1 MLQVLHNV
9 HTLLLTSQ
17 RMQTYEQDFIDA
29 CKELSQVAE
38 RVQAQ
43 MDKLLARKQKEL
55 TEQLRYMETYD
66 KQQSNKTH

>member
-1 MLQVLHNV
+1 
-9 HTLLLTSQ
+9 
-17 RMQTYEQDFIDA
+17 MQTYEQDFIDA